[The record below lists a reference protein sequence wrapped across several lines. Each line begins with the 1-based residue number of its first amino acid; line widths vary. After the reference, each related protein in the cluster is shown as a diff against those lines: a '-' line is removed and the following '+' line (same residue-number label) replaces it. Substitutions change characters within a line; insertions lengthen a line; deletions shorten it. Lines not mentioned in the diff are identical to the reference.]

1 MRRDLRRLTCAQG
14 PVRLTVISVA
24 ELEVL
29 LVMTPYSCPAVTWK
43 DTEAATASELE
54 YFAHPRS
61 F

>member
-1 MRRDLRRLTCAQG
+1 M
-14 PVRLTVISVA
+14 TVISVA

-29 LVMTPYSCPAVTWK
+29 LVVTPYFCPAVTWNA
-43 DTEAATASELE
+43 TEAATVSEVE